1 MVAVAASL
9 SVQKPC
15 LQKQVA
21 AKACRAPR
29 AAVRVQA
36 MKQEQKVR
44 ECAVAG
50 SGAREQIAPTPHR
63 APAS

>member
-15 LQKQVA
+15 LLKQAA
-21 AKACRAPR
+21 AKASRAPR

-44 ECAVAG
+44 KCAVLT
-50 SGAREQIAPTPHR
+50 SGGREQTAPTSHP
-63 APAS
+63 PPSS